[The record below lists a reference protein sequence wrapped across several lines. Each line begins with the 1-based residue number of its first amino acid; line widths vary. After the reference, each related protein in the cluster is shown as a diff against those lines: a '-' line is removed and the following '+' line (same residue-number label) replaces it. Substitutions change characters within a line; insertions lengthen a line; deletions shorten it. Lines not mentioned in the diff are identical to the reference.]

1 MSDESVPFRQ
11 GMTLMP
17 GQSAHVSINIPISDD
32 IANHLEGRHFHLEDM
47 SAQAFGKYQ
56 YCTQNKADGMWYSDD
71 DFGSG
76 GGCGPLRK
84 GALPAPRQ
92 DTPEL
97 TARAKAM
104 HEAAIN
110 NDYIRAVTN
119 AIDSAQTTSERPSLL
134 GFFRR
139 LFRVSTKTI

>member
-1 MSDESVPFRQ
+1 MFNKSVPFRQ

-17 GQSAHVSINIPISDD
+17 GQSAHIEMAMPEE
-32 IANHLEGRHFHLEDM
+32 IARHLEGRSFHLEDM

-71 DFGSG
+71 DFGNG

-104 HEAAIN
+104 HEAAAAVD
-110 NDYIRAVTN
+110 DYIGAVAATI
-119 AIDSAQTTSERPSLL
+119 ATAPTGWRSSVR